1 MNLPIELVRLIF
13 SFTGRFVLDKNDRL
27 RSKICLSDFDNIKE
41 LLRFN
46 QFISKDIFYVHRT
59 RIVKIYF
66 NYYYKKKEITNQ
78 S

>member
-1 MNLPIELVRLIF
+1 MNLPIEIVRLIF
-13 SFTGRFVLDKNDRL
+13 SFTGRFVLDKNDHL

-46 QFISKDIFYVHRT
+46 QFISKDLFHVHRT
-59 RIVKIYF
+59 RIVKIHF
-66 NYYYKKKEITNQ
+66 NYYYQKKGITNQ